1 MNYWSIYQLYK
12 GKSLYTISYYTI
24 DNMTAKRVMISVEQA
39 DYVFLQQHPEIN
51 KSELFRQAVKKY
63 EKEHFFREVSA

>member
-1 MNYWSIYQLYK
+1 
-12 GKSLYTISYYTI
+12 
-24 DNMTAKRVMISVEQA
+24 MTAKRVMISVEQA